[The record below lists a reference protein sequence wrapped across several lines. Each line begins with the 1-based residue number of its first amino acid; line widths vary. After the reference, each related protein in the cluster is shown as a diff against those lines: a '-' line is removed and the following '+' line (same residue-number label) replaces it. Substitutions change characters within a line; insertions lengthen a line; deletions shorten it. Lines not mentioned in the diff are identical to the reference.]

1 MFNTIDEGNGE
12 LYDLLF
18 QAVGKIHETQDF
30 PSLLAW
36 VEKAWPEVESAVSGA
51 SEDAPS
57 PRAVPISLARAI
69 WNATPLASQGYLP
82 QPLPTPGR
90 NSPCYCGS
98 GRKYKQCCKRMPN
111 TPFPVIAVWSLLL
124 EHMDD
129 DELREAWRL
138 RKLPKEVLLSQVTED
153 LEEGD
158 VESALQ
164 LLEVYFSAPPRKVD
178 AIEADY
184 VVTTLCDAYD
194 NMGEYE
200 AKVELLETIK
210 HHPSATLRC
219 AAWQRLATVYMDAGD
234 PDAAWRALEKAR
246 KLGPDD
252 VNIGLLE
259 LILLLSEKK
268 FDQARQ
274 RASAILPRLQRGG
287 RANEEALAVIRQIQT
302 DPEQAYHLMLDQ
314 ARGPEEDFEEGFGT
328 SSIRSTSEDGDVAG
342 DVFVSRLDEWVVQ
355 ALSRPLPDHRLTP
368 VTGRQEADDPQGLLF
383 TAEGDPTIPCYIEPP
398 DAIARL
404 EKKWR
409 SITHPQWRGPLPPGI
424 PADTFG
430 RILKLPEQLDFIG
443 TYPETADS
451 FAIVADMMFL
461 LREQIDGQGDAERHT
476 TGKIATM
483 MTDRLLGILDRFDPA
498 TAIPASHPHNAPL
511 YEALTHCLAI
521 LEKIAPGTPSIPPL
535 RQRLAAL
542 DPNRPAS
549 R

>member
-1 MFNTIDEGNGE
+1 MPLDYFTLDRLRRQHPAGRLLLADHAPLIASFLAHAFIEPNERVLSRSKLATRLEDE
-12 LYDLLF
+12 LY
-18 QAVGKIHETQDF
+18 
-30 PSLLAW
+30 
-36 VEKAWPEVESAVSGA
+36 
-51 SEDAPS
+51 
-57 PRAVPISLARAI
+57 
-69 WNATPLASQGYLP
+69 PL
-82 QPLPTPGR
+82 
-90 NSPCYCGS
+90 
-98 GRKYKQCCKRMPN
+98 
-111 TPFPVIAVWSLLL
+111 
-124 EHMDD
+124 H
-129 DELREAWRL
+129 
-138 RKLPKEVLLSQVTED
+138 
-153 LEEGD
+153 
-158 VESALQ
+158 
-164 LLEVYFSAPPRKVD
+164 
-178 AIEADY
+178 
-184 VVTTLCDAYD
+184 
-194 NMGEYE
+194 
-200 AKVELLETIK
+200 
-210 HHPSATLRC
+210 
-219 AAWQRLATVYMDAGD
+219 
-234 PDAAWRALEKAR
+234 
-246 KLGPDD
+246 
-252 VNIGLLE
+252 
-259 LILLLSEKK
+259 
-268 FDQARQ
+268 
-274 RASAILPRLQRGG
+274 
-287 RANEEALAVIRQIQT
+287 
-302 DPEQAYHLMLDQ
+302 
-314 ARGPEEDFEEGFGT
+314 ARGPEEDFEEGFDT
-328 SSIRSTSEDGDVAG
+328 FSIRSTSEDGDVAG